1 MQFHSLILFVKCL
14 IFPINNPFY
23 PSLIQYHLLVSDESY
38 PHIVFVD
45 KGQTE
50 NALIEESSVVETQ
63 NYDSEGPFYIIT
75 ILLSG

>member
-1 MQFHSLILFVKCL
+1 M
-14 IFPINNPFY
+14 
-23 PSLIQYHLLVSDESY
+23 SDESY

-75 ILLSG
+75 ILLFGWLMYLIVQWSVQLIQ